1 MLPFPLVAS
10 LPYGMVFIL
19 VFTACSLTVSVISG
33 VLERRRPF
41 ALLRAS
47 GVRLGELRRIVL
59 LETGAPLAFT
69 VVLGVGVATL
79 QSLVAVPLKN
89 WILPSTEF
97 LTGLG
102 AGIVAAFVVS
112 LIAMPFMD
120 TATRLDTVRFE

>member
-1 MLPFPLVAS
+1 
-10 LPYGMVFIL
+10 
-19 VFTACSLTVSVISG
+19 VITG

-47 GVRLGELRRIVL
+47 GVRLGDLRRIVL

-79 QSLVAVPLKN
+79 QSLVAVPLKD

-97 LTGLG
+97 FTGLG
-102 AGIVAAFVVS
+102 AGVLAAFVVS
-112 LIAMPFMD
+112 LIALPFMD
-120 TATRLDTVRFE
+120 TATRLDAARFE